1 MTDPHDRFADDC
13 APYVLGAL
21 HEDEAG
27 ALRAHLLECASCR
40 EEVARLRS
48 VADALGRAVPPLV
61 APPDLRRRVLGAVAS
76 EAALTPVAA
85 APATVRPQRSL
96 ARFRPTLALVGG
108 LALAVGLLVGALA
121 IGNGGPSTRTIAAS
135 VAPATAWHASH
146 APVATLRDTGGAG
159 VLVVQGLPPAPAG
172 RIYEVWVE
180 RGSTARPTDALFDA
194 SAKGG
199 ATVAVPGN
207 LHGAQAVL
215 VTAERRGGALV
226 PTMMPLIDAPLG

>member
-1 MTDPHDRFADDC
+1 MTDSHERFAEDC
-13 APYVLGAL
+13 AAYVLGAL

-48 VADALGRAVPPLV
+48 VADALGRAVPPLL

-76 EAALTPVAA
+76 EAAITTAA
-85 APATVRPQRSL
+85 TPATVRPRRNL
-96 ARFRPTLALVGG
+96 ARLRPAFALVGG
-108 LALAVGLLVGALA
+108 LALAIGLLVGALVL
-121 IGNGGPSTRTIAAS
+121 GNGGPSTRTIAAS
-135 VAPATAWHASH
+135 VAPAAAWHASH

-159 VLVVQGLPPAPAG
+159 VLVVAGLPPAPAG

-180 RGSTARPTDALFDA
+180 RGSTARQTDALFDA
-194 SAKGG
+194 SAGG
-199 ATVAVPGN
+199 RATVAVPGN

-215 VTAERRGGALV
+215 VTAERRGGARV
-226 PTMMPLIDAPLG
+226 PTMAPLIDAPLG